1 MHLDTCTDV
10 DDDSGRVGQVET
22 PPFLHKL
29 YLQFFSS
36 LLYIPLRV
44 GTMERD
50 AAIVWMDGF
59 LLRIVLLYDQS
70 PFVPK
75 VYLIL
80 IQSHFESSDQDG
92 VVIGKWIDDLPQRST
107 LAALS
112 PRIHSRSSRYVN
124 IASATQD
131 WRPSW
136 YCFSLPVSGA
146 ACAAGVDRGSRAASA
161 AAHGT
166 SNVFINHFDGLQSH
180 KATPSA
186 WLSTCREVGRKWVH
200 SRRSRSQ
207 SRVILFAVKCC

>member
-1 MHLDTCTDV
+1 
-10 DDDSGRVGQVET
+10 
-22 PPFLHKL
+22 
-29 YLQFFSS
+29 
-36 LLYIPLRV
+36 
-44 GTMERD
+44 MERD

-59 LLRIVLLYDQS
+59 LLRIVLLYDQP
-70 PFVPK
+70 PFVPE

-146 ACAAGVDRGSRAASA
+146 ACAAGVDRGSRASAAAASA